1 MIESA
6 ADILAQEKS
15 FLLTGHEHPDGDCLG
30 SQVALLHLLQSM
42 GKQVV
47 ICNPDPIIRVYD
59 FLLEQTPISSGL
71 PLPEHDVAVLLDCA
85 HLSRVGR
92 LATAIKERAARLLV
106 IDHHVDSF
114 DGEEVDHFIDPTA
127 PATGALIYR
136 LYKHFDV
143 PIGAAAAEGIF
154 LSLISD
160 TGWFRYSNT
169 DAEVLRIATEMVS
182 DGGVQPVRIF
192 DLINRRNDP
201 SSVSLLT
208 TCLSKSEVF
217 LEGRLGVVALNRV
230 LVEEA
235 ANIALALDQVIE
247 PLRSIEGVEVVALL
261 KERMDGGVKLSLR
274 ATGDVDVQ
282 KIAQSFGGGGHKK
295 AAGASLAESIDA
307 AKAVVV
313 ERIQAVLEAS

>member
-1 MIESA
+1 LIESA
-6 ADILAQEKS
+6 ADILAREES

-30 SQVALLHLLQSM
+30 SQAALYHLLKSM

-47 ICNPDPIIRVYD
+47 IRNPDPIIRVYD
-59 FLLEQTPISSGL
+59 FLLEHTPIESGL
-71 PLPEHDVAVLLDCA
+71 PLPEHDVTVLLDCSQ
-85 HLSRVGR
+85 LSRVGR
-92 LATAIKERAARLLV
+92 LASAIQERAAKLLV

-114 DGEEVDHFIDPTA
+114 DGDESEHFIDPSA
-127 PATGALIYR
+127 PATGALVYR
-136 LYKHFDV
+136 LYKHFGL
-143 PIGAAAAEGIF
+143 PISPAAAEGIF

-169 DAEVLRIATEMVS
+169 DSEVLRIATEMVS
-182 DGGVQPVRIF
+182 EGGVVPVRIF

-201 SSVSLLT
+201 NSVSLLT
-208 TCLSKSEVF
+208 TCLSKSEVM
-217 LEGRLGVVALNRV
+217 LGGRLGVVALDRV

-247 PLRSIEGVEVVALL
+247 PLRSVDGIEVVALL
-261 KERMDGGVKLSLR
+261 KERLDGGVKLSLR

-295 AAGASLAESIDA
+295 AAGASLSEAIDA
-307 AKAVVV
+307 AKSIVID
-313 ERIQAVLEAS
+313 RIQSVLEAS